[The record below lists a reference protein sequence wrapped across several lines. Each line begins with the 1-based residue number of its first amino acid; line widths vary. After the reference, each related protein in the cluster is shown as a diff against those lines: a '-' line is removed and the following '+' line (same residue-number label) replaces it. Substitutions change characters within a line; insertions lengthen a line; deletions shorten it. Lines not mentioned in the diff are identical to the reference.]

1 MAHKNAEIAIEQR
14 LRANWS
20 HCPIFTEN
28 KETEQPTNGQDAFL
42 VLQFPFSDPQRWSVG
57 TRLYREEGGFRIV
70 ISVPRG
76 IGVDVIR
83 DWGEELRTLFLD
95 VKFSGVECKVPSD
108 PLSDDR
114 SDAGPYYTAFMV
126 VPYTFQWRLP

>member
-28 KETEQPTNGQDAFL
+28 KETEQPANGADAFL

-57 TRLYREEGGFRIV
+57 TKLYREEGGFRIV
-70 ISVPRG
+70 ISIPRG
-76 IGVDVIR
+76 IGVDLMR
-83 DWGEELRTLFLD
+83 TWGEELRTLFID
-95 VKFSGVECKVPSD
+95 VKFDGVECKVPSD

-114 SDAGPYYTAFMV
+114 SDAGPYYTAYMV
-126 VPYTFQWRLP
+126 CPYIYQWRVA

>member
-1 MAHKNAEIAIEQR
+1 MAHKNAEIAIEAR
-14 LRANWS
+14 LRTGWTR
-20 HCPIFTEN
+20 CQIFTEN
-28 KETEQPTNGQDAFL
+28 KEDEQPANGMDPFL

-57 TRLYREEGGFRIV
+57 TKLYREEGGFRIV

-76 IGVDVIR
+76 IGVDTIR

-114 SDAGPYYTAFMV
+114 SDAGPYFSSYMV
-126 VPYTFQWRLP
+126 VPFTYQWRV